1 MTEWIWYL
9 MGFGIVALAVAL
21 IYGSRRSAEHRRDKA
36 AFRRTE
42 QAASRLDKDRP
53 PPS

>member
-1 MTEWIWYL
+1 MTGWLWYL
-9 MGFGIVALAVAL
+9 IAIGIVVLGGALV
-21 IYGSRRSAEHRRDKA
+21 YGARRSAEHRRDKA